1 MNNIL
6 QNLNRRYA
14 TKKFDPNKKISQE
27 NLDILFESLRLSPS
41 SFGLQPWKFIH
52 VKTPEIRAQLQEKSR
67 GQPQIVEASDLIIIA
82 SKTELKENDI
92 DEYMENIKECRK
104 HQNTIENPLLTLQR
118 FKDTIMG
125 TINLRTS
132 EQITAWNQ
140 RQAYIAMGFL
150 LETAALMKIDACPME
165 GFNPAKYDE
174 ILGLEKIWYTATV
187 VIAIGYRSTEDKY
200 AELAKVRFPKEKLI
214 IEK

>member
-6 QNLNRRYA
+6 NVLNRRYA
-14 TKKFDPNKKISQE
+14 TKKFDTNKKISQE

-41 SFGLQPWKFIH
+41 SFGIQPWKFIH
-52 VKTPEIRAQLQEKSR
+52 VKTPEIRAQLQEQSR

-104 HQNTIENPLLTLQR
+104 HQNIIENPLPTSQG
-118 FKDTIMG
+118 FKETIMG
-125 TINLRTS
+125 TISQRTP
-132 EQITAWNQ
+132 EQIKAWNQ

-150 LETAALMKIDACPME
+150 LETCALMEIDACPME
-165 GFNPAKYDE
+165 GFDPAKYDE
-174 ILGLEKIWYTATV
+174 ILELDKI
-187 VIAIGYRSTEDKY
+187 
-200 AELAKVRFPKEKLI
+200 
-214 IEK
+214 